1 MQKTYNKLWIFP
13 IFILL
18 DIKQDSY
25 AAERNQAA
33 LILFAPYLWIKKK
46 YLFILRFGARDAK
59 ARHATKEKQYD
70 LILDDE
76 IEFIQV
82 IQK

>member
-1 MQKTYNKLWIFP
+1 MNW
-13 IFILL
+13 
-18 DIKQDSY
+18 
-25 AAERNQAA
+25 
-33 LILFAPYLWIKKK
+33 KKK
-46 YLFILRFGARDAK
+46 YFLFILRFGARDAK

>member
-1 MQKTYNKLWIFP
+1 MRQKETKQHLFYSPHTYEL
-13 IFILL
+13 
-18 DIKQDSY
+18 
-25 AAERNQAA
+25 
-33 LILFAPYLWIKKK
+33 KK
-46 YLFILRFGARDAK
+46 YICSFLRFGARDAK